1 MNSQEL
7 AGAVSRFG
15 AMMLSCGGEINR
27 VEDSIARI
35 CAAYGYND
43 VGVFAIPRT
52 LIITVTENGVPV
64 TRLENIKDKTV
75 NLDRVARLNALS
87 RFICRVRPDAGC
99 IARRLDNIEK
109 SPVYGRYS
117 VIAAYF
123 LSASAYAMFFGGGI
137 NEAAA
142 AGLAGIAVRLMSRFS
157 SKTDAGVFF
166 ENLMCAVVMSACAML
181 LAACGFAPRYDKT
194 IIGALMTLVPGVT
207 LTNGARDFIAGD
219 FFAGTYTLIEALLT
233 ALGIAA
239 GVAVT
244 VSLLR
249 GFAV

>member
-1 MNSQEL
+1 MNSKEL

-15 AMMLSCGGEINR
+15 AMMLACGGEINR

-35 CAAYGYND
+35 CTAYGYKD

-52 LIITVTENGVPV
+52 LIITITENGVPV

-87 RFICRVRPDAGC
+87 RFICRVRPDSDN
-99 IARRLDNIEK
+99 INRRLDEIEK
-109 SPVYGRYS
+109 SPVFGRFAM
-117 VIAAYF
+117 IAAYF
-123 LSASAYAMFFGGGI
+123 LSAFAYAMFFGGGLK
-137 NEAAA
+137 EAAA
-142 AGLAGIAVRLMSRFS
+142 AGVAGIAVRLMSRFS

-166 ENLMCAVVMSACAML
+166 ENLLCAAVMSACAVL
-181 LAACGFAPRYDKT
+181 FAACGFAPSYDKT

-233 ALGIAA
+233 ATGIAA

-244 VSLLR
+244 VGLLR
-249 GFAV
+249 GLIV

>member
-117 VIAAYF
+117 VIAAYC
-123 LSASAYAMFFGGGI
+123 LSASADAMGICAGI

-142 AGLAGIAVRLMSRFS
+142 SCMAGRALRLIARVS
-157 SKTDAGVFF
+157 SKTD
-166 ENLMCAVVMSACAML
+166 S
-181 LAACGFAPRYDKT
+181 
-194 IIGALMTLVPGVT
+194 
-207 LTNGARDFIAGD
+207 
-219 FFAGTYTLIEALLT
+219 
-233 ALGIAA
+233 
-239 GVAVT
+239 
-244 VSLLR
+244 
-249 GFAV
+249 